1 MAKTVFS
8 TNLRLLRKAKGISQQ
23 QLAAA
28 VGLKRSHIASYEA
41 GAVMPSAVNF
51 LRIAYYFEV
60 LPALLL
66 EAELQGAPQ
75 AALSDQQRDA
85 LLDKLSAV
93 STFTQRAMAIEEG
106 FREYLRMNKERPGQE
121 DLRAVLAIL
130 ETLIRANQAFGVAG
144 H

>member
-1 MAKTVFS
+1 
-8 TNLRLLRKAKGISQQ
+8 
-23 QLAAA
+23 
-28 VGLKRSHIASYEA
+28 
-41 GAVMPSAVNF
+41 MPSAVNF

-75 AALSDQQRDA
+75 AALSNQQRDA

-93 STFTQRAMAIEEG
+93 STLTQRAMAIEEG